1 MLSLNIKKPWAL
13 SFKIKNRLIKI
24 KIVIVFICLNL
35 YITIFQKNMLIKKK
49 THNILLFETILT
61 GTILT
66 SPFMP

>member
-13 SFKIKNRLIKI
+13 SFKIKNRLTKI
-24 KIVIVFICLNL
+24 KIVFVFICLNL
-35 YITIFQKNMLIKKK
+35 YITIFQKNMLIKK

-61 GTILT
+61 GTIIT